1 MSERTLTLSQR
12 RTALRAHCALQREEL
27 AHIVDN
33 DESRLGSVDRGINL
47 VRRYATRPLL
57 LGGGMALLALVGP
70 RRLLRWAGR
79 SAVFVTAGQRLFR
92 LLR

>member
-1 MSERTLTLSQR
+1 VSERALTLAQR

-27 AHIVDN
+27 SHVTANI
-33 DESRLGSVDRGINL
+33 ESRLGSVDHAISI
-47 VRRYATRPLL
+47 VRRYAARP
-57 LGGGMALLALVGP
+57 ALLVGGLALLTVIGH

-79 SAVFVTAGQRLFR
+79 SAVFVTAGQRIFR

>member
-1 MSERTLTLSQR
+1 MSERTLTLAQR

-27 AHIVDN
+27 SDVARNI
-33 DESRLGSVDRGINL
+33 ESRLGAVDRGINI
-47 VRRYATRPLL
+47 VRRYAARP
-57 LGGGMALLALVGP
+57 ALLVGALALLTVIGP

-79 SAVFVTAGQRLFR
+79 SAVFVTAGQRIFR